1 MSALEEVT
9 EFVQGGQQGVDI
21 VPIVVAGQGGTH
33 RAADTERFHQRH
45 GAVMADPQGYTLHV
59 EQGGGI
65 LRVDVVEQETVL
77 RASSAVLAADG
88 FETIECLTMV
98 DVMRRGGVR
107 ATLVSIMPTREVVSS
122 LQIPVTC
129 DALFDEI
136 NFDEYDCVVL
146 PGGLPG
152 ATNLRADQRV
162 CDVVCEF
169 AATKHVAAICAAP
182 FILGELDL
190 LEGRHATCFPG
201 FEKSFP
207 EGAYTGEKVTQDG
220 NIITA
225 SGMAQSLPF
234 ALELLRTLAGDKAVE
249 KVAEGIQL

>member
-1 MSALEEVT
+1 MPSV
-9 EFVQGGQQGVDI
+9 
-21 VPIVVAGQGGTH
+21 
-33 RAADTERFHQRH
+33 
-45 GAVMADPQGYTLHV
+45 
-59 EQGGGI
+59 
-65 LRVDVVEQETVL
+65 
-77 RASSAVLAADG
+77 AVLAADG

-169 AATKHVAAICAAP
+169 AATKHVAAIRAAQLGKKTVLVEKPPRLSWASSTYSRGATPRASLALRKASPKAPILARRSRKTATSSLPAAWHSHSPLHWSCCARSLATRPSRRSPRASNYDFGFAIAAP
-182 FILGELDL
+182 HRADAR
-190 LEGRHATCFPG
+190 GRLQHSRDSRG
-201 FEKSFP
+201 
-207 EGAYTGEKVTQDG
+207 YRR
-220 NIITA
+220 N
-225 SGMAQSLPF
+225 
-234 ALELLRTLAGDKAVE
+234 AL
-249 KVAEGIQL
+249 

>member
-1 MSALEEVT
+1 MPSV
-9 EFVQGGQQGVDI
+9 
-21 VPIVVAGQGGTH
+21 
-33 RAADTERFHQRH
+33 
-45 GAVMADPQGYTLHV
+45 
-59 EQGGGI
+59 
-65 LRVDVVEQETVL
+65 
-77 RASSAVLAADG
+77 AVLAADG

-162 CDVVCEF
+162 LRLARLGVGNGGLAFEHLINALSGHIGARQHDGEHADHKEAHDDDHGVGDERDE
-169 AATKHVAAICAAP
+169 VAG
-182 FILGELDL
+182 L
-190 LEGRHATCFPG
+190 
-201 FEKSFP
+201 
-207 EGAYTGEKVTQDG
+207 
-220 NIITA
+220 
-225 SGMAQSLPF
+225 
-234 ALELLRTLAGDKAVE
+234 
-249 KVAEGIQL
+249 

>member
-1 MSALEEVT
+1 MPSV
-9 EFVQGGQQGVDI
+9 
-21 VPIVVAGQGGTH
+21 
-33 RAADTERFHQRH
+33 
-45 GAVMADPQGYTLHV
+45 
-59 EQGGGI
+59 
-65 LRVDVVEQETVL
+65 
-77 RASSAVLAADG
+77 AVLAADG

-190 LEGRHATCFPG
+190 LEGRHA
-201 FEKSFP
+201 
-207 EGAYTGEKVTQDG
+207 
-220 NIITA
+220 IITA

>member
-1 MSALEEVT
+1 M
-9 EFVQGGQQGVDI
+9 
-21 VPIVVAGQGGTH
+21 
-33 RAADTERFHQRH
+33 
-45 GAVMADPQGYTLHV
+45 
-59 EQGGGI
+59 
-65 LRVDVVEQETVL
+65 
-77 RASSAVLAADG
+77 
-88 FETIECLTMV
+88 
-98 DVMRRGGVR
+98 
-107 ATLVSIMPTREVVSS
+107 
-122 LQIPVTC
+122 
-129 DALFDEI
+129 
-136 NFDEYDCVVL
+136 
-146 PGGLPG
+146 
-152 ATNLRADQRV
+152 
-162 CDVVCEF
+162 VCEF

-182 FILGELDL
+182 LILGELDL

>member
-1 MSALEEVT
+1 MPSV
-9 EFVQGGQQGVDI
+9 
-21 VPIVVAGQGGTH
+21 
-33 RAADTERFHQRH
+33 
-45 GAVMADPQGYTLHV
+45 
-59 EQGGGI
+59 
-65 LRVDVVEQETVL
+65 
-77 RASSAVLAADG
+77 AVLAADG

-162 CDVVCEF
+162 CDVVCDF
-169 AATKHVAAICAAP
+169 AAP
-182 FILGELDL
+182 FILGELGL
-190 LEGRHATCFPG
+190 LEGRRATCFPG

-207 EGAYTGEKVTQDG
+207 EGTYTGEKVTQDG

-234 ALELLRTLAGDKAVE
+234 ALELLRTLAGEKAVE

>member
-1 MSALEEVT
+1 MPSV
-9 EFVQGGQQGVDI
+9 
-21 VPIVVAGQGGTH
+21 
-33 RAADTERFHQRH
+33 
-45 GAVMADPQGYTLHV
+45 
-59 EQGGGI
+59 
-65 LRVDVVEQETVL
+65 
-77 RASSAVLAADG
+77 AVLAADG

-129 DALFDEI
+129 DGLFEEM
-136 NFDEYDCVVL
+136 NVDEY
-146 PGGLPG
+146 GGLPG

>member
-1 MSALEEVT
+1 MPSV
-9 EFVQGGQQGVDI
+9 
-21 VPIVVAGQGGTH
+21 
-33 RAADTERFHQRH
+33 
-45 GAVMADPQGYTLHV
+45 
-59 EQGGGI
+59 
-65 LRVDVVEQETVL
+65 
-77 RASSAVLAADG
+77 AVLAADG

-136 NFDEYDCVVL
+136 DFDEYDCVVL

-162 CDVVCEF
+162 CDVVREF

-207 EGAYTGEKVTQDG
+207 EGAYTSEKVTQDG

-225 SGMAQSLPF
+225 SGMAQSPLHWSCCARSPATRPSRRLPRAFSYDFGF
-234 ALELLRTLAGDKAVE
+234 AITAPHRLDARGGL
-249 KVAEGIQL
+249 

>member
-1 MSALEEVT
+1 MPSV
-9 EFVQGGQQGVDI
+9 
-21 VPIVVAGQGGTH
+21 
-33 RAADTERFHQRH
+33 
-45 GAVMADPQGYTLHV
+45 
-59 EQGGGI
+59 
-65 LRVDVVEQETVL
+65 
-77 RASSAVLAADG
+77 AVLAADG

-190 LEGRHATCFPG
+190 LEGATPRASPALRRASPREPILARRSRRTATSSPPVAWPSRSPLRLSCFAPSPAIRLSRRSQRASNYDFG
-201 FEKSFP
+201 FAIAAP
-207 EGAYTGEKVTQDG
+207 HRADARGG
-220 NIITA
+220 
-225 SGMAQSLPF
+225 L
-234 ALELLRTLAGDKAVE
+234 
-249 KVAEGIQL
+249 

>member
-1 MSALEEVT
+1 MPSV
-9 EFVQGGQQGVDI
+9 
-21 VPIVVAGQGGTH
+21 
-33 RAADTERFHQRH
+33 
-45 GAVMADPQGYTLHV
+45 
-59 EQGGGI
+59 
-65 LRVDVVEQETVL
+65 
-77 RASSAVLAADG
+77 AVLAADG

-162 CDVVCEF
+162 CDVVCDF

-207 EGAYTGEKVTQDG
+207 EGAYTGDKVTHDATSSPPAAWPSHSPLRLSCCVRSLETRLSRRLPRAFSYDFG
-220 NIITA
+220 FAITA
-225 SGMAQSLPF
+225 PHRVDARSG
-234 ALELLRTLAGDKAVE
+234 LRHPRHSR
-249 KVAEGIQL
+249 

>member
-1 MSALEEVT
+1 MPSV
-9 EFVQGGQQGVDI
+9 
-21 VPIVVAGQGGTH
+21 
-33 RAADTERFHQRH
+33 
-45 GAVMADPQGYTLHV
+45 
-59 EQGGGI
+59 
-65 LRVDVVEQETVL
+65 
-77 RASSAVLAADG
+77 AVLAADG
-88 FETIECLTMV
+88 FETIECLTVV

-169 AATKHVAAICAAP
+169 AATKHVAAICAPHLSWASSTCSRGATPRASLALRKASPKAP
-182 FILGELDL
+182 IPARRL
-190 LEGRHATCFPG
+190 RKTATSSPPAAWPSRSPLRLSCCARSPATRPSRKSPRAFSYDSG
-201 FEKSFP
+201 F
-207 EGAYTGEKVTQDG
+207 A
-220 NIITA
+220 ITA
-225 SGMAQSLPF
+225 PHRVDARGGL
-234 ALELLRTLAGDKAVE
+234 
-249 KVAEGIQL
+249 

>member
-1 MSALEEVT
+1 MPSV
-9 EFVQGGQQGVDI
+9 
-21 VPIVVAGQGGTH
+21 
-33 RAADTERFHQRH
+33 
-45 GAVMADPQGYTLHV
+45 
-59 EQGGGI
+59 
-65 LRVDVVEQETVL
+65 
-77 RASSAVLAADG
+77 AVLAADG

-136 NFDEYDCVVL
+136 DFDEYDCVVL
-146 PGGLPG
+146 PGSLPG

-162 CDVVCEF
+162 CDVVHEF

-225 SGMAQSLPF
+225 SGMAQSLLALSRCARSPATRLSRRLPRAFSYDFGF
-234 ALELLRTLAGDKAVE
+234 AITAPHRLDARGGL
-249 KVAEGIQL
+249 

>member
-1 MSALEEVT
+1 MPSV
-9 EFVQGGQQGVDI
+9 
-21 VPIVVAGQGGTH
+21 
-33 RAADTERFHQRH
+33 
-45 GAVMADPQGYTLHV
+45 
-59 EQGGGI
+59 
-65 LRVDVVEQETVL
+65 
-77 RASSAVLAADG
+77 AVLAADG

-146 PGGLPG
+146 PGALPG

-162 CDVVCEF
+162 CNVVCEF

-207 EGAYTGEKVTQDG
+207 EGAYTGDKVTHDG

-225 SGMAQSLPF
+225 SGMAQSLRLSCCVRSPATRLSRRLPRAFSYDFGF
-234 ALELLRTLAGDKAVE
+234 AITAPHRVDARSGLRHPRHSR
-249 KVAEGIQL
+249 

>member
-1 MSALEEVT
+1 MPSV
-9 EFVQGGQQGVDI
+9 
-21 VPIVVAGQGGTH
+21 
-33 RAADTERFHQRH
+33 
-45 GAVMADPQGYTLHV
+45 
-59 EQGGGI
+59 
-65 LRVDVVEQETVL
+65 
-77 RASSAVLAADG
+77 AVLAADG

-146 PGGLPG
+146 
-152 ATNLRADQRV
+152 ADQRV

>member
-1 MSALEEVT
+1 MYDLCRLRPEQTNLYLLSFAWLRYRQLTDNLVDALAYHMKQLEKESSTTAKRFFVT
-9 EFVQGGQQGVDI
+9 EQLRRQQETPRVGRLLSLYVD
-21 VPIVVAGQGGTH
+21 T
-33 RAADTERFHQRH
+33 D
-45 GAVMADPQGYTLHV
+45 
-59 EQGGGI
+59 
-65 LRVDVVEQETVL
+65 DVV
-77 RASSAVLAADG
+77 R
-88 FETIECLTMV
+88 
-98 DVMRRGGVR
+98 
-107 ATLVSIMPTREVVSS
+107 
-122 LQIPVTC
+122 
-129 DALFDEI
+129 
-136 NFDEYDCVVL
+136 
-146 PGGLPG
+146 
-152 ATNLRADQRV
+152 
-162 CDVVCEF
+162 EF

>member
-1 MSALEEVT
+1 MPSV
-9 EFVQGGQQGVDI
+9 
-21 VPIVVAGQGGTH
+21 
-33 RAADTERFHQRH
+33 
-45 GAVMADPQGYTLHV
+45 
-59 EQGGGI
+59 
-65 LRVDVVEQETVL
+65 
-77 RASSAVLAADG
+77 AVLAADG

-182 FILGELDL
+182 TL
-190 LEGRHATCFPG
+190 LAHWGLLNGKKAVCYPG
-201 FEKSFP
+201 LENRLT
-207 EGAYTGEKVTQDG
+207 GAIPQQGVSLVQDG
-220 NIITA
+220 KVITA
-225 SGMAQSLPF
+225 QGPGSAFDFGFYLIK
-234 ALELLRTLAGDKAVE
+234 TLAGAAREQEVHH
-249 KVAEGIQL
+249 GTYYC

>member
-1 MSALEEVT
+1 M
-9 EFVQGGQQGVDI
+9 
-21 VPIVVAGQGGTH
+21 P
-33 RAADTERFHQRH
+33 R
-45 GAVMADPQGYTLHV
+45 
-59 EQGGGI
+59 
-65 LRVDVVEQETVL
+65 
-77 RASSAVLAADG
+77 SS
-88 FETIECLTMV
+88 
-98 DVMRRGGVR
+98 R
-107 ATLVSIMPTREVVSS
+107 SIPTREVVSS

-136 NFDEYDCVVL
+136 DFDEYDCVVL
-146 PGGLPG
+146 PGNLPG

-201 FEKSFP
+201 FEESFP
-207 EGAYTGEKVTQDG
+207 EGVYTGDKVTHDG

-234 ALELLRTLAGDKAVE
+234 ALELLRTLLPATRLSRRLPRAFSYDFGFAITAPHRVDAR
-249 KVAEGIQL
+249 GGL

>member
-1 MSALEEVT
+1 MPSV
-9 EFVQGGQQGVDI
+9 
-21 VPIVVAGQGGTH
+21 
-33 RAADTERFHQRH
+33 
-45 GAVMADPQGYTLHV
+45 
-59 EQGGGI
+59 
-65 LRVDVVEQETVL
+65 
-77 RASSAVLAADG
+77 AVLAADG

-107 ATLVSIMPTREVVSS
+107 ATLVSIMPTREVVS
-122 LQIPVTC
+122 
-129 DALFDEI
+129 
-136 NFDEYDCVVL
+136 
-146 PGGLPG
+146 
-152 ATNLRADQRV
+152 
-162 CDVVCEF
+162 
-169 AATKHVAAICAAP
+169 CAAP

>member
-1 MSALEEVT
+1 MPSV
-9 EFVQGGQQGVDI
+9 
-21 VPIVVAGQGGTH
+21 
-33 RAADTERFHQRH
+33 
-45 GAVMADPQGYTLHV
+45 
-59 EQGGGI
+59 
-65 LRVDVVEQETVL
+65 
-77 RASSAVLAADG
+77 AVLAADG

-136 NFDEYDCVVL
+136 NFDEYDCVR
-146 PGGLPG
+146 
-152 ATNLRADQRV
+152 ATWPACPAPPNLRARPRV

-169 AATKHVAAICAAP
+169 AAAKHVAAICAAP

>member
-1 MSALEEVT
+1 MPSV
-9 EFVQGGQQGVDI
+9 
-21 VPIVVAGQGGTH
+21 
-33 RAADTERFHQRH
+33 
-45 GAVMADPQGYTLHV
+45 
-59 EQGGGI
+59 
-65 LRVDVVEQETVL
+65 
-77 RASSAVLAADG
+77 AVLAADG

-152 ATNLRADQRV
+152 APNLRGGMKGVASIKGCPEALEAVQ
-162 CDVVCEF
+162 F
-169 AATKHVAAICAAP
+169 AWENGRFVAAICAAP

-207 EGAYTGEKVTQDG
+207 EGTYTGEKDTQDG

>member
-1 MSALEEVT
+1 MPSV
-9 EFVQGGQQGVDI
+9 
-21 VPIVVAGQGGTH
+21 
-33 RAADTERFHQRH
+33 
-45 GAVMADPQGYTLHV
+45 
-59 EQGGGI
+59 
-65 LRVDVVEQETVL
+65 
-77 RASSAVLAADG
+77 AVLAADG

-234 ALELLRTLAGDKAVE
+234 ALELLRTATRPSRRSPRASNYDFGFSIAAPHRADARGRLQHSRDSRGYRRNA
-249 KVAEGIQL
+249 L